1 MDVRN
6 ISITT
11 FVLYIIHR
19 NIQTVRER
27 KKPFNTLES
36 GINIP
41 PWINI
46 APGTFDKKNKHSPLN
61 KRSPLLKVAYNF
73 TLLYKDK
80 GEES

>member
-27 KKPFNTLES
+27 KKPFNS
-36 GINIP
+36 HICDAN
-41 PWINI
+41 
-46 APGTFDKKNKHSPLN
+46 
-61 KRSPLLKVAYNF
+61 
-73 TLLYKDK
+73 LYKK
-80 GEES
+80 LSGQISLKLFMKERKKPFEKWLSLCYIYKIRHAF